1 MNWINWETYF
11 EHALQYGMVCMA
23 IALMLSVRIWTTYL
37 LKILFLS
44 HYPEDQEQATENE
57 KLLSRRI
64 IILNAATLLLIN
76 VKLVIEVIST
86 FYSGEGHET
95 DWWSYFDNTKSEKFI
110 ELAIL
115 VVLHVLVGT
124 MISYKLS
131 NNFRDFYQQHRIR
144 LAGAT
149 ILLILANFFSFII
162 LEESFGDEYAY
173 VDNIWFSVS
182 FYDIPAIVQIVCPR
196 ICFHPGERRC
206 RLWRTKPR

>member
-1 MNWINWETYF
+1 MNWIKWETYF

-44 HYPEDQEQATENE
+44 HQPEDQEQATENE
-57 KLLSRRI
+57 KSLSRRI

-76 VKLVIEVIST
+76 VKLVIEVMTT

-131 NNFRDFYQQHRIR
+131 NNFRDFYQ
-144 LAGAT
+144 
-149 ILLILANFFSFII
+149 
-162 LEESFGDEYAY
+162 
-173 VDNIWFSVS
+173 
-182 FYDIPAIVQIVCPR
+182 
-196 ICFHPGERRC
+196 
-206 RLWRTKPR
+206 